1 MRQLM
6 IKCGKASQIAREKR
20 KRMTCIGYSDDL
32 PREKN
37 AIALLREVR
46 IHEADGKPV
55 MRYVD
60 WEW

>member
-6 IKCGKASQIAREKR
+6 IKCGKASQIVREKR
-20 KRMTCIGYSDDL
+20 KRTTCIGYQDDL